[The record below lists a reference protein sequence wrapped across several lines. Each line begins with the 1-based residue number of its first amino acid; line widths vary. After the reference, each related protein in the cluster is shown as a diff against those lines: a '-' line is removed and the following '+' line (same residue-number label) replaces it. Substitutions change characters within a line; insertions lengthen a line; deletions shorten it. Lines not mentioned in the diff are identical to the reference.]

1 MTTVCLLMYYFCQ
14 IFADTLINI
23 ETMKAM
29 NYLMMLVGWYILTSC
44 GDGKV
49 SDQVIEDTGNAIL
62 NLSGSDPDNAS
73 YEAAYLPIGD
83 VTFDESSISNY
94 GYLGERTIKMEQ
106 FLDLQEIG
114 LITLEQKERV
124 GGIYRVIVGLTSE
137 GEKYLKGIPKYQ
149 GTVAFVAMRG
159 ANKKVGK
166 VIEKVYDVKRG
177 YAYYTIVL
185 TNVTPFG
192 KILEGFKEGDV
203 VDDRESMK
211 LIQEEDG
218 TWKPYTVLDYMAK

>member
-1 MTTVCLLMYYFCQ
+1 MFTG
-14 IFADTLINI
+14 TLINI

-29 NYLMMLVGWYILTSC
+29 NYLTILVGLYILASC

-83 VTFDESSISNY
+83 VIFDESSIGNY
-94 GYLGERTIKMEQ
+94 GYLGERAIKMEQ
-106 FLDLQEIG
+106 FLDLQEAG
-114 LITLEQKERV
+114 LITLEQKERM
-124 GGIYRVIVGLTSE
+124 GGIYRIIVGLTPE

-149 GTVAFVAMRG
+149 GAVAFVAMRG

-166 VIEKVYDVKRG
+166 VIEKVYDVKSG

-185 TNVTPFG
+185 NSVTPFG
-192 KILEGFKEGDV
+192 KMLEGFKEGDV
-203 VDDRESMK
+203 VNDRESMK
-211 LIQEEDG
+211 LIQEKDG